1 MIIID
6 PNAARAAGD
15 ALTPAQRAL
24 VREWTD
30 YCHDAQLRRVA
41 MIIDHDQTR
50 STSRW
55 QCEQRARPWIV
66 RFASTLDI
74 ATSSKTLEGALRLAA
89 KRAKAR
95 QTTTYPLAGA

>member
-1 MIIID
+1 MTIIID
-6 PNAARAAGD
+6 PSAARAAGD

-41 MIIDHDQTR
+41 LIIDHDPMR
-50 STSRW
+50 WYSRW
-55 QCEQRARPWIV
+55 GAKPSTRPWTV
-66 RFASTLDI
+66 KFASTLDV

-89 KRAKAR
+89 KLSKAR
-95 QTTTYPLAGA
+95 LTTTT

>member
-1 MIIID
+1 MTVIID
-6 PNAARAAGD
+6 PSAARAAGD

-41 MIIDHDQTR
+41 LIIDHDPTR
-50 STSRW
+50 WIGRW
-55 QCEQRARPWIV
+55 GCEPRTRPWV
-66 RFASTLDI
+66 VKFASTLDV

-89 KRAKAR
+89 KLSKAR
-95 QTTTYPLAGA
+95 LTTTTGA

>member
-6 PNAARAAGD
+6 PSAARAAGD

-30 YCHDAQLRRVA
+30 YCHDSQLRRVA
-41 MIIDHDQTR
+41 MLIDYDSTR
-50 STSRW
+50 WSSRW
-55 QCEQRARPWIV
+55 GCKARTRPWLV
-66 RFASTLDI
+66 KFASTLDV

-89 KRAKAR
+89 KWVEAR
-95 QTTTYPLAGA
+95 RTTHQF